1 MADHSDG
8 SGSGPAEDR
17 DGSPHDHSEDSE
29 PGRTTAPM
37 QSYSTKQVGV
47 GVAVFVVGL
56 LVVFGVP
63 LLYPVLF

>member
-17 DGSPHDHSEDSE
+17 DGSPHDHSDN
-29 PGRTTAPM
+29 PGTDRTTAPM
-37 QSYSTKQVGV
+37 QSYSTGQVGI
-47 GVAVFVVGL
+47 GFAVLVVGL

-63 LLYPVLF
+63 LLLA